1 LRNTSSLK
9 IIADLKKWRQDLS
22 YPIAS
27 EMTYFKQRDNFNM
40 SLIRLSHRSVLSLL
54 LIASAFSAVTCRSQE
69 HWVGTWGAAPLS
81 TKNDSGQF
89 GANDSTYREIV
100 HVTLGGNRIR
110 IVLSNEF
117 GDDPLTIGAAAA
129 ALSTGKGDINS
140 ATSHGLTFGGQPSIV
155 IPPEAM
161 AVSDPIDFKL
171 PSQTDLSV
179 SIFVPAQNMHSVTS
193 HAVANQTN
201 YVVRGNRIESLHLES
216 PEEIYSWPFLKGVEV
231 EAGPK
236 TVAVVAFGDSITD
249 GSHSTRD
256 ANLRWPDVLAKRLC
270 TNKRTANLSV
280 LNEAIAG
287 NRILHNRSGQSA
299 LARFN
304 RDVLSQPNVR
314 YLIILEGINDIQ
326 RTTAPDGADDPVT
339 VAQVTQAYAQMIDR
353 AHAHRL
359 KVIGATLTPYGGA
372 RYHSPA
378 GEEMRRAI
386 NQWIRTS
393 GKFDAVIDFDKT
405 FQDPA
410 NPTAM
415 RPEAGSEDHL
425 HPGDPGYRLMGNS
438 IDLDIFKK

>member
-1 LRNTSSLK
+1 MTAPQKAEAGPVYR
-9 IIADLKKWRQDLS
+9 IAGE
-22 YPIAS
+22 I
-27 EMTYFKQRDNFNM
+27 THFKQRDNFNM
-40 SLIRLSHRSVLSLL
+40 SLIRLSHRSVLSFL
-54 LIASAFSAVTCRSQE
+54 LIASAFSAVTCQSQE
-69 HWVGTWGAAPLS
+69 HWVGTWAAAPLS
-81 TKNDSGQF
+81 TKNDGAQF
-89 GANDSTYREIV
+89 GANDSTYREVV

-117 GDDPLTIGAAAA
+117 GDDPLTIGAATA

-140 ATSHGLTFGGQPSIV
+140 TTNQSLTFGGQSSIV

-171 PSQTDLSV
+171 PSLTDLSV
-179 SIFVPAQNMHSVTS
+179 SIFVPAQHMQSVTI

-201 YVVRGNRIESLHLES
+201 YVVRGNATGSLHLES

-231 EAGPK
+231 DAGPK
-236 TVAVVAFGDSITD
+236 AGAVVAFGDSITD

-270 TNKRTANLSV
+270 TNKKTAKLSV
-280 LNEAIAG
+280 LNEGIGG

-299 LARFN
+299 LARLN

-326 RTTAPDGADDPVT
+326 RTTAPEGADDPVT
-339 VAQVTQAYAQMIDR
+339 VAQLTQAYAQIIDR
-353 AHAHRL
+353 AHAHGI

-372 RYHSPA
+372 HYHSPA

-386 NQWIRTS
+386 NEWIRTS
-393 GKFDAVIDFDKT
+393 GKFDAVIDFGKT

-415 RPEAGSEDHL
+415 LPEAGSEDHL

-438 IDLDIFKK
+438 IDLDVFKK